1 MTNLRN
7 PKCQCGKTKNPNG
20 NCDGSHANPKRSIN
34 TLLKVLVVCFSI
46 VAIQSFVPKENA
58 EVVESSIEWKGEK
71 VLGSHNG
78 ILSLKSSE
86 ITFKDEVLVGGK
98 FVMDMT
104 SISCTDLTGDSK
116 SSLENHLKSADFFS
130 VSKFPTS
137 ELIIK
142 KATKLTN
149 NSYDISAMLTI
160 KNITK
165 DIRFVANMQGNSLNA
180 NIIIDRTEF
189 DVRYGSG
196 SFFDDL
202 GDNMIMDDFEITVNL
217 EL

>member
-1 MTNLRN
+1 
-7 PKCQCGKTKNPNG
+7 
-20 NCDGSHANPKRSIN
+20 
-34 TLLKVLVVCFSI
+34 
-46 VAIQSFVPKENA
+46 
-58 EVVESSIEWKGEK
+58 
-71 VLGSHNG
+71 
-78 ILSLKSSE
+78 
-86 ITFKDEVLVGGK
+86 
-98 FVMDMT
+98 MDMT

-142 KATKLTN
+142 KAIKLTD